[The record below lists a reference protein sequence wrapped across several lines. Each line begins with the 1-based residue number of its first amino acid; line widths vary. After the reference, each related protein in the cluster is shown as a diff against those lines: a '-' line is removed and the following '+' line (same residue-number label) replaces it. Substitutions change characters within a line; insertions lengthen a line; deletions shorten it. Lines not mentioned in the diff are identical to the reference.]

1 MQARKHRVRARP
13 ATRWAVA
20 LLLLATG
27 LTPAIPST
35 AAPSAA
41 QVAEAKRKLEEL
53 NRQLELYVEQYNQA
67 RLALEKVQDRLA
79 ETRDARDQA
88 VVDMSAAEKA
98 LNRNAARAYQSVGTQ
113 LLSLFDA
120 TSLNDFSDRLEF
132 IGNIAQADLDLATRA
147 ARARERANWTA
158 AQLRDAIAER
168 KKVLDDIESRKKE
181 IVDGVAKARALYTT
195 LNRDFQD
202 AIRSSAAYAGEPPRV
217 SDDRI
222 QKVLDAAFSMRG
234 VRYIFGA
241 ASPSYGFDCS
251 GLMLWAYAQIGIYLP
266 HSSAAQYATLPHVDR
281 ADLKPGDLLFFYS
294 PISHVGMY
302 LTRTTMID
310 ANHPGDVVN
319 VRPIHWEYFVGAARP

>member
-1 MQARKHRVRARP
+1 MQARRRGVRARQ

-20 LLLLATG
+20 LLLLAG
-27 LTPAIPST
+27 ALTPAIPSA

-88 VVDMSAAEKA
+88 IVDQSAAEKA
-98 LNRNAARAYQSVGTQ
+98 LNRNAARAYQSVGSQ

-158 AQLRDAIAER
+158 AQLRDAITER
-168 KKVLDDIESRKKE
+168 KKVLDDIAAKKKE
-181 IVDGVAKARALYTT
+181 ILDGVAKARALYTT

-222 QKVLDAAFSMRG
+222 QRVLDAAFSMRG
-234 VRYIFGA
+234 VRYVFGA
-241 ASPSYGFDCS
+241 ANPSYGFDCS

-266 HSSAAQYATLPHVDR
+266 HSSQAQYATLPHVDR